1 MSSGLHLTR
10 TFLPRRSLHVISI
23 IPYKGCT
30 LFQSYLIR
38 GGGGGG
44 GGGGATRFFPFFSD
58 FGNSKG
64 GIGKN
69 RHKSEKTKNDPI
81 IPAVVCSYTLKCY
94 IFITLIYY

>member
-1 MSSGLHLTR
+1 MW
-10 TFLPRRSLHVISI
+10 
-23 IPYKGCT
+23 
-30 LFQSYLIR
+30 

-44 GGGGATRFFPFFSD
+44 GGNPNVSDAD
-58 FGNSKG
+58 FGNPKG

-94 IFITLIYY
+94 IFITFIYYQCKVNKIWHF